1 MGHTVFVTFRLVC
14 HSCCLNLPVT
24 RLVVNNLFRQ
34 QQIRSHHSST
44 VLTLCDGEK
53 PVTGAFPYKGTVM
66 RKAFQS
72 RDIIM
77 KHHCICTIRVEQHQ
91 SYLAARWRISLF
103 ISYFSSYES
112 SFSGQIGCQYLGFF
126 AKISAPLKRILT
138 SSSNINGRHDTI
150 QITSDTIRVAL
161 MDNFPTQGR
170 LNIDEYNLRL
180 ATIMLWPICTYF
192 CWSLSMVSL
201 QFWIVFRTRYLI

>member
-1 MGHTVFVTFRLVC
+1 MGHTVYVTFRLVC
-14 HSCCLNLPVT
+14 HSYCLNLPVT

-44 VLTLCDGEK
+44 VLTLCDGEP

-103 ISYFSSYES
+103 VSYFSSYES

-126 AKISAPLKRILT
+126 CEDFSASQT
-138 SSSNINGRHDTI
+138 
-150 QITSDTIRVAL
+150 
-161 MDNFPTQGR
+161 
-170 LNIDEYNLRL
+170 NIDFLIEYK
-180 ATIMLWPICTYF
+180 WPSRHHSDNIGYNSSGF
-192 CWSLSMVSL
+192 DG
-201 QFWIVFRTRYLI
+201 